1 MFARIGILT
10 SPELMD
16 ISVAISSSEYHK
28 LSQCIT
34 ALHSPSFSSTLI
46 AMLAEVVAFD
56 CAIILGH
63 RDNKHPIYL
72 FDSIQTQREL
82 LFQRYLLHYYQ
93 HDPLY
98 DSVLGAAQQGV
109 FHLAQVMKKDT
120 SSTLAPHAIYQQEF
134 YRQTQWQDE
143 AAIIITLDEQRAIAI
158 YLGVTQAGNTFQTA
172 DINALSQR
180 FDTIAALCQ
189 QHWINADL
197 LLAEPQTAQHDVSQ
211 WVRKAIGDF
220 GQQQLS
226 QREQEIAALLIQG
239 LDSKEIAQQL
249 GITLGTVKNHRKRI
263 YAQLNVASL
272 SELFQLFLNHLIALK
287 A

>member
-16 ISVAISSSEYHK
+16 LSVRISSSEYQK
-28 LSQCIT
+28 LNQCIAT
-34 ALHSPSFSSTLI
+34 LRSPSFSSTLI
-46 AMLAEVVAFD
+46 AMLAEVVTFD

-98 DSVLGAAQQGV
+98 DPVLGAAQQGV

-120 SSTLAPHAIYQQEF
+120 SSTLVPHAIYQQEF
-134 YRQTQWQDE
+134 YQQTQWQDE
-143 AAIIITLDEQRAIAI
+143 VAIIITLDEQRAIAI
-158 YLGVTQAGNTFQTA
+158 YLGITQAENVFQAA

-180 FDTIAALCQ
+180 FDTIASLCR
-189 QHWINADL
+189 QHWLNADL
-197 LLAEPQTAQHDVSQ
+197 LLAEHQTAQPNVSQ

>member
-1 MFARIGILT
+1 
-10 SPELMD
+10 MD
-16 ISVAISSSEYHK
+16 LSVRISSSEYQK
-28 LSQCIT
+28 LSQCIAT
-34 ALHSPSFSSTLI
+34 LRSPSFSSTLI
-46 AMLAEVVAFD
+46 AMLAEVVTFD

-98 DSVLGAAQQGV
+98 DPVLGAAQQGV

-120 SSTLAPHAIYQQEF
+120 SSTLVPHAIYQQEF
-134 YRQTQWQDE
+134 YQQTQWQDE

-158 YLGVTQAGNTFQTA
+158 YLGVTQADNAFQTA

-180 FDTIAALCQ
+180 FDTIAALCR
-189 QHWINADL
+189 QHWLNADL